1 MVNSITPFIDR
12 IINEINKL
20 NSRHE
25 SAELREERLKYISEL
40 TDEINEYNNVL
51 TRWIQMQQGRVS
63 LRIES
68 FSINELFDIVA
79 KSKMSYSLKV

>member
-1 MVNSITPFIDR
+1 MALVNSITPFIDR

-25 SAELREERLKYISEL
+25 SVELREERLKYISEL

-68 FSINELFDIVA
+68 FSINELLI
-79 KSKMSYSLKV
+79 